1 LKCTVNDNKFF
12 VLCYIGGIFLFDNDE
27 TYFEE
32 TNFSES
38 ERDAQ
43 EKIFAG
49 LNPQQVEAVNCL
61 QGPLLIMAGAGS
73 GKTKVLT
80 CRMANLL
87 AHGVSPYRILAIT
100 FTNKAAREMKSRAE
114 KMIGEVAKNVFIS
127 TFHSFCARI
136 LRREIEVTGKYQRN
150 FVIYDSSDSQS
161 IIKECIRQ
169 LNLENDR
176 FFNGAVN
183 KISGAKNQLMDAKSY
198 RAFISQKPDASPY
211 DKFVVQIYELYE
223 KKLLENNAL
232 DFDDL
237 IFIMV
242 KILRDF
248 DEVREKYQEKFQYI
262 LVDEYQDTNM
272 AQYML
277 TKYLAAKS
285 KNICVVGDADQ
296 SIYGWRGADMRNIL
310 NFEEDYPDA
319 KVIKLEQNYRS
330 TKQILGAANAVIKK
344 NINRKEKVLWTENP
358 DGEKVKFIRC
368 ITDKTEAAFVA
379 REIKRLIEKENFRY
393 NDIAILYR
401 TNAQSRILE
410 ERFMQTEIPYAII
423 GGFKFYERK
432 EIKDIMAYLRL
443 IFNPRDNVSLQR
455 IINVPRRGLGP
466 VNMQRIVAFS
476 NEIDKS
482 IFEIIVDNHLLESV
496 PNLSPKVKQSL
507 HDFAAMIMSFH
518 ESQKNFKLKDLIYS
532 VMKESGYLRSL
543 NEAEDGD
550 KEENQS
556 RIENLSSFV
565 NSAEEFNEIN
575 QDATLED
582 FLNHVALISDIDS
595 LEDDENNSRVSMMT
609 IHSAKGLEF
618 PIVFVTGMEEGIL
631 PHANS
636 SMDFDSLEEER
647 RACYV
652 ALTRAEKKLYL
663 TASCERKTFGKTY
676 YATNS
681 RFVKEISEGC
691 DCMVEYSEKHGS
703 QNQSTSKTYETNP
716 QNYPHRKVYSAP
728 TAHRDAKITVASGK
742 PREKIDWQVGDQAK
756 HRKWGVGTIMEVDGD
771 SIKVVFSNPE
781 VGEKNLKASIAPKY
795 RRRYFLVV

>member
-1 LKCTVNDNKFF
+1 M
-12 VLCYIGGIFLFDNDE
+12 FDNDE

-32 TNFSES
+32 TNSADFEG
-38 ERDAQ
+38 AGK
-43 EKIFAG
+43 KIFAG
-49 LNPQQVEAVNCL
+49 LNPQQVDAVNCL
-61 QGPLLIMAGAGS
+61 EGPLLIMAGAGS

-114 KMIGEVAKNVFIS
+114 KMIGETAKNVFIS

-136 LRREIEVTGKYQRN
+136 LRREIEVTGKHQRN
-150 FVIYDSSDSQS
+150 FVIYDTTDSHS
-161 IIKECIRQ
+161 IIKECIKQ
-169 LNLENDR
+169 LKLESDR
-176 FFNGAVN
+176 FLSGAVN
-183 KISGAKNQLMDAKSY
+183 KISAAKNQLMDAKAY
-198 RAFISQKPDASPY
+198 RDFINQKPDASEY
-211 DKFVVQIYELYE
+211 DKYIATIYELYE

-248 DEVREKYQEKFQYI
+248 EEVREKYQEKFKYI

-277 TKYLAAKS
+277 TKYLAAKY

-296 SIYGWRGADMRNIL
+296 SIYGWRGADMHNIL
-310 NFEEDYPDA
+310 NFEKDYPNA
-319 KVIKLEQNYRS
+319 TVIKLEQNYRS

-344 NINRKEKVLWTENP
+344 NINRKEKNLWTENP

-379 REIKRLIEKENFRY
+379 REIKRLVEKENVRY
-393 NDIAILYR
+393 SDIAILYR
-401 TNAQSRILE
+401 TNSQSRVLE
-410 ERFMQTEIPYAII
+410 ERFMQTEIPYTIV

-432 EIKDIMAYLRL
+432 EIKDVMAYLRL
-443 IFNPRDNVSLQR
+443 ILNPRDNISLQR

-466 VNMQRIVAFS
+466 VNMQRIVAYS

-482 IFEIIVDNHLLESV
+482 IFEIIVDDNLLSNV
-496 PNLSPKVKQSL
+496 PNLSPKVNQAL

-518 ESQKNFKLKDLIYS
+518 ESQKNMKLKDLIYS
-532 VMKESGYLRSL
+532 VLKESRYLRSL
-543 NEAEDGD
+543 EEAEDGN

-565 NSAEEFNEIN
+565 NSAEEFNELN
-575 QDATLED
+575 TDATLDD
-582 FLNHVALISDIDS
+582 FLSHVALITDIDT
-595 LEDDENNSRVSMMT
+595 LEEDESNSRVSMMT

-618 PIVFVTGMEEGIL
+618 PIVFVTGMEEGLL
-631 PHANS
+631 PHSNS
-636 SMDFDSLEEER
+636 SMELDKLEEER

-652 ALTRAEKKLYL
+652 ALTRAEEKLYL

-681 RFVKEISEGC
+681 RFIKEISEGC

-703 QNQSTSKTYETNP
+703 SNLKNSQAYVGTDP

-728 TAHRDAKITVASGK
+728 TAHKPAEVKVLSKK
-742 PREKIDWQVGDQAK
+742 PREKIDWKVGDQAK
-756 HRKWGVGTIMEVDGD
+756 HKKWGLGTIMEVAGD
-771 SIKVVFSNPE
+771 SIKVVFANPE
-781 VGEKNLKASIAPKY
+781 IGEKTLKSAIAPLE
-795 RRRYFLVV
+795 RA

>member
-1 LKCTVNDNKFF
+1 M
-12 VLCYIGGIFLFDNDE
+12 FDNDE
-27 TYFEE
+27 TFFEE
-32 TNFSES
+32 TNFSEMES
-38 ERDAQ
+38 EAR

-49 LNPQQVEAVNCL
+49 LNPQQVDAVNCL

-87 AHGVSPYRILAIT
+87 AHGISPYKILAIT
-100 FTNKAAREMKSRAE
+100 FTNKAAKEMKSRAE
-114 KMIGEVAKNVFIS
+114 KMIGETAKNVFIS

-150 FVIYDSSDSQS
+150 FVIYDTADSQS
-161 IIKECIRQ
+161 IVKECIKQ

-176 FFNGAVN
+176 FFSGAVN
-183 KISGAKNQLMDAKSY
+183 KISAAKNQLMDAKNY
-198 RAFISQKPDASPY
+198 REFIFQKDNVSEY
-211 DKFVVQIYELYE
+211 DKFVAQIYELYE

-237 IFIMV
+237 IFVMV

-277 TKYLAAKS
+277 TKYLAAKH

-310 NFEEDYPDA
+310 NFEEDYPNA
-319 KVIKLEQNYRS
+319 TVIKLEQNYRS

-344 NINRKEKVLWTENP
+344 NINRKEKVLWTENAE
-358 DGEKVKFIRC
+358 GEKVKFIRC

-379 REIKRLIEKENFRY
+379 REIKRLIEKENVRY
-393 NDIAILYR
+393 NEIAILYR

-410 ERFMQTEIPYAII
+410 ERFMQTEIPYVMV

-432 EIKDIMAYLRL
+432 EIKDILAYLRL

-466 VNMQRIVAFS
+466 VNMQRIVAYA

-482 IFEIIVDNHLLESV
+482 IFEIIASPELIANV
-496 PNLSPKVKQSL
+496 PNLSPKVRQAL
-507 HDFAAMIMSFH
+507 HDFAAMIMSFNA
-518 ESQKNFKLKDLIYS
+518 SQQNLKLKDLIYS
-532 VMKESGYLRSL
+532 VLKESRYLRSL
-543 NEAEDGD
+543 QEAEDGD

-575 QDATLED
+575 ADATLDD
-582 FLNHVALISDIDS
+582 FLNHVALISDIDN
-595 LEDDENNSRVSMMT
+595 LEEDENNSRVSMMT

-618 PIVFVTGMEEGIL
+618 PIVFVTGMEEGLL

-636 SMDFDSLEEER
+636 SLDLDKLEEER

-676 YATNS
+676 SATNS
-681 RFVKEISEGC
+681 RFIKEIAEGC
-691 DCMVEYSEKHGS
+691 DCMVEYSEKHTSSSGRGS
-703 QNQSTSKTYETNP
+703 QSYIGTDP
-716 QNYPHRKVYSAP
+716 QNYPHRKVYSTP
-728 TAHRDAKITVASGK
+728 TAHREAKVTLASGK
-742 PREKIDWQVGDQAK
+742 PKEKIDWQVGDQAK
-756 HRKWGVGTIMEVDGD
+756 HKKWGVGTVMEVNGEA
-771 SIKVVFSNPE
+771 IKIVFSNPE
-781 VGEKNLKASIAPKY
+781 IGEKTLKSAIAPLEK
-795 RRRYFLVV
+795 V